1 MLHIAL
7 DIYPRIQIKPV
18 LSKCLKPYLI
28 AIPSIGGNAAT
39 NLDHNESSFELW
51 QLLDAAL

>member
-39 NLDHNESSFELW
+39 KLDHNESSFELW